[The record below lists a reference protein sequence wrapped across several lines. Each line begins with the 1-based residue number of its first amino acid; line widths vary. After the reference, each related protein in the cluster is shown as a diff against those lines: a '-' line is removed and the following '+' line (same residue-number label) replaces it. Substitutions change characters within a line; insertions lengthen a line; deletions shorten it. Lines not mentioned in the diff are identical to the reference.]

1 MRDRDADGDEEV
13 TEPYDVG
20 GAGALVP
27 SGAIRAALPM
37 PLGSDNTLGLAGPVG
52 MPETAELP
60 APAEPA
66 GGTSC
71 ANALAANGPADINE
85 KAMAP
90 TSAELRDI
98 RGLSMGARCNDDV
111 GRAFPSPKPLSVF

>member
-1 MRDRDADGDEEV
+1 MRDRDADGGDEV

-37 PLGSDNTLGLAGPVG
+37 PLGSDSTLGLAGPVG

-71 ANALAANGPADINE
+71 ANASAANGPADISE
-85 KAMAP
+85 SAMAP
-90 TSAELRDI
+90 TSAELRNI
-98 RGLSMGARCNDDV
+98 RGISMGSRCKDDV
-111 GRAFPSPKPLSVF
+111 GRAFP